1 MNSKNISLN
10 LGVVKATPFLFMKS
24 RYIYIFISSIFLFA
38 CVSKSEEKVI
48 TLFSS
53 LSSEQTGIEFSN
65 DITEDYNNFFGVFNY
80 AYNGAGVAVGDINN
94 DGLDDVY
101 FVGNQ
106 QEDKLYLNK
115 GDFKFQDISV
125 SAGLLPKKAW
135 HNGVTMVDVNADGFL
150 DIYVTVGG
158 WKEEKSKRKN
168 ILYINQKN
176 NTFKEQAD
184 FYGLADT
191 GFSLMATFFDADN
204 DNDLDVYVT
213 NRPNKFFLQEQTI
226 LKGKQLDKNPFR
238 DKLYINNNGS
248 YQLQDYKKGLK
259 ENLGYGLGV
268 VAADLN
274 NDHLTDIYV
283 GNDFYENDYF
293 YANKGNGNFEQ
304 SVEKITNHLSFY
316 TMGVD
321 VVDFNNDGFEDIYT
335 LDMLPNDYERSKT
348 TMAPMDIDRYNY
360 QLKNGFYNQY
370 MHNVLNINNGN
381 GFFSDVAEL
390 AGVSKTDWSWACLG
404 ADFDNDGDND
414 LLVTN
419 GYKRDVWDNDANL
432 KSLEHEKKPF
442 DRTKGRD
449 QIIKELV
456 SFYPSIK
463 LKNYIYE
470 NKTNLNFKNKADDWG
485 LDQTSFSNGA
495 AYSDFDND
503 GDLDIVINN
512 VDDKAFI
519 YRNNSESL
527 KSYNFLKLKLKG
539 PKSNPS
545 GLGAKLTLYHGDS
558 IQYKEVKVVRGYLSS
573 VSPVIHFGLGKL
585 NAIDSLKVHWNDGK
599 EQILNEITINKEY
612 QIKYMNAQHKV
623 GSLKETATVFSN
635 ITDKVFKEPLF
646 HVENEYNDYKDQI
659 LLPYKLSVNGPAI
672 AVGDINKDGKDDFYF
687 GGNHKTSGK
696 LYIQTQTNFEEVNV
710 KLFKNDSDYEDTNA
724 EFVDIDNDGDLDLY
738 VVSGGNE
745 FVKGHSL
752 YQDRFYLNDGKG
764 GFTKKM
770 SLPKIDFPGSKV
782 LFEDYDRD
790 GDLDVFVF
798 GRHMP
803 KKYPSPQKSIVFKNI
818 NGILTDIT
826 ASLAPEFKTL
836 GMVTDAVFSDI
847 NGDQVNELFVVGE
860 WMGLSVFKFE
870 GDKLRDISEAV
881 GLKNTEGWWNKINAS
896 DIDND
901 GDIDFVVG
909 NLGLNSKYKASI
921 EKPFYVF
928 AADYDKNGTQDIFL
942 AKPYKNKIV
951 PLRGKECSTEQLPGL
966 KEKFSSYSQFA
977 QADLFEIIGDRNNSK
992 IKYESKLFESV
1003 VLKNDKGVFSIEKL
1017 PIQAQFSTI
1026 NGIAI
1031 DDFDKDGVKDILF
1044 AGNRFE
1050 MEIETTR
1057 SDASIGG
1064 VLLGDKNGKFEAM
1077 SVNNS
1082 GFFVPK
1088 NVKNINLIKVKGQ
1101 KCVLI
1106 GVNDNSLKLFKF
1118 VK

>member
-1 MNSKNISLN
+1 MNYCLISLGLN
-10 LGVVKATPFLFMKS
+10 
-24 RYIYIFISSIFLFA
+24 SIFLQMRCCFLLFLSVLFF
-38 CVSKSEEKVI
+38 CCTTEKETEELL
-48 TLFSS
+48 LFSS

-94 DGLDDVY
+94 DGLEDVY

-204 DNDLDVYVT
+204 DNDLDMYVT

-248 YQLQDYKKGLK
+248 YQLQDYNKGLK

-293 YANKGNGNFEQ
+293 YANKGNGAFEQ
-304 SVEKITNHLSFY
+304 SVERITNHLSFY

-348 TMAPMDIDRYNY
+348 AMASMDVDRYNY

-370 MHNVLNINNGN
+370 MHNVLNLNNGN

-390 AGVSKTDWSWACLG
+390 AGVSNTDWSWACLG

-432 KSLEHEKKPF
+432 KRFEYENKPF
-442 DRTKGRD
+442 DHSKD
-449 QIIKELV
+449 PNLIIEELV
-456 SFYPSIK
+456 NLYPSVK
-463 LKNYIYE
+463 LQNHIYE
-470 NKTNLNFKNKADDWG
+470 NKTNLKFENKASVWG
-485 LDQTSFSNGA
+485 LAEVSFSNGA
-495 AYSDFDND
+495 AYADFDND
-503 GDLDIVINN
+503 GDLDLVINN
-512 VDDKAFI
+512 VDDKAFV

-527 KSYNFLKLKLKG
+527 KANNYLKIKLKG
-539 PKSNPS
+539 AKRNKS

-585 NAIDSLKVHWNDGK
+585 KAIDSLKVHWNDGK
-599 EQILNEITINKEY
+599 HQTLNAVEVNTTAEIDYANANSEKEVVRVEKGNTLFTEITDD
-612 QIKYMNAQHKV
+612 
-623 GSLKETATVFSN
+623 VFGKLVMH
-635 ITDKVFKEPLF
+635 T
-646 HVENEYNDYKDQI
+646 ENEYNDYKDQV
-659 LLPYKLSVNGPAI
+659 LLPHKLSVNGPAI
-672 AVGDINKDGKDDFYF
+672 AVADINGDGREDFYF
-687 GGNHKTSGK
+687 GGNHTTPGR
-696 LYIQTQTNFEEVNV
+696 LYSQSETGFKQLDIE
-710 KLFKNDSDYEDTNA
+710 LFKKDAIHEDTYA
-724 EFVDIDNDGDLDLY
+724 EFVDVDNDDDLDLY

-745 FVKGHSL
+745 FEDGSDF
-752 YQDRFYLNDGKG
+752 YQDRFYLNNGRG
-764 GFTKKM
+764 RYTKKVT
-770 SLPKIDFPGSKV
+770 LPKIDFPGSKV
-782 LFEDYDRD
+782 LFEDYDQD

-798 GRHMP
+798 GRHVP
-803 KKYPSPQKSIVFKNI
+803 KKYPSPQKSMILQNTNGTFKNVTKSI
-818 NGILTDIT
+818 MPSFEN
-826 ASLAPEFKTL
+826 L
-836 GMVTDAVFSDI
+836 GMVTDALFEDI
-847 NGDQVNELFVVGE
+847 DGDHKKELIVVGE
-860 WMGLSVFKFE
+860 WMGITVFKFE
-870 GDKLRDISEAV
+870 SNKVLNVSDAL
-881 GLKNTEGWWNKINAS
+881 GLTNTEGWWNTIEAS
-896 DIDND
+896 DLDND

-909 NLGLNSKYKASI
+909 NLGLNYKYKATAK
-921 EKPFYVF
+921 KPFYVF
-928 AADYDKNGTQDIFL
+928 ASDYDNNGTQDVFL
-942 AKPYKNKIV
+942 AKQYKNKLV
-951 PLRGKECSTEQLPGL
+951 PIRGKECSTQQLPGL
-966 KEKFSSYSQFA
+966 KNKFSTYSQYA
-977 QADLFEIIGDRNNSK
+977 QADLFEIIGNEDKSK

-1003 VLKNDKGVFSIEKL
+1003 VLRNNKGQFKIEKL
-1017 PIQAQFSTI
+1017 PIQAQFSTV
-1026 NGIAI
+1026 NGVLIE
-1031 DDFDKDGVKDILF
+1031 DYDNDGVKDILYG
-1044 AGNRFE
+1044 GNRFE
-1050 MEIETTR
+1050 VEIETTR
-1057 SDASIGG
+1057 SDASVGG
-1064 VLLGDKNGKFEAM
+1064 VLLGAKQGEYKFQTCQKT
-1077 SVNNS
+1077 
-1082 GFFVPK
+1082 GYFIPD
-1088 NVKNINLIKVKGQ
+1088 NVKNIISINVKGD
-1101 KCVLI
+1101 KCILVAI
-1106 GVNDNSLKLFKF
+1106 NNSPLKIFKLS
-1118 VK
+1118 KLK